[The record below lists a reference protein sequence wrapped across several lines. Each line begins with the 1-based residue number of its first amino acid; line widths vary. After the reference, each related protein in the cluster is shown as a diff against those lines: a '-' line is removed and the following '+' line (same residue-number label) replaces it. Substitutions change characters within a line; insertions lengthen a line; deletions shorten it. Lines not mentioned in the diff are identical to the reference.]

1 MGQTSSQLVGSQLP
15 ATFESQD
22 SSYEENFSPK
32 PSRPSMPTKK
42 RARPSGEHD
51 NEDRVQ
57 RKARKI
63 GHSQEPGM
71 KRKRKG
77 RASIPQHRRGTAIM
91 PSQDSVATTPVQDTE
106 RDHHKE
112 NGVDSDVHEDDVRM
126 GSINDSGGLK
136 YRMSKIKSQTPE
148 REESSVE
155 PSALPDDQSTD
166 EPLIS
171 ENYEGEY
178 QEFAQAVEH
187 ETNPQLREL
196 MVDHYFA
203 EDEDGV
209 ILGMSGVEEARR
221 MWQRQHSDGGKGV
234 DTQAIPETFAG
245 SRQQTGSDRPMSQS
259 PSVLSASDDQRD
271 IVLNGTV
278 HPPAMSERRSTSTSS
293 SASRCVTP
301 TSKNAYQPPAADS
314 PEPAPAGRI
323 PTPPSSRPNGVSR
336 SRDDET
342 TPTQRSEPTDTLIS
356 AMESPL
362 AESPTGSKAST
373 PTSSPA
379 PSERSTP
386 KQASAK
392 SSARA
397 ALRSASRKKSRS
409 AQKWTTVNEPHEL
422 GEAMDEG
429 DQDDKDDEYAVPL
442 SEEEPEGEAE
452 GAPEKEHQSAQQ
464 ADGETKKKKSK
475 AKSGKPRKSDAERT
489 RPPARKIHKDDVIK
503 GAWSFQEKDL
513 ADAVFESCCAEL
525 NLTSMELA
533 WKITEWN
540 EVGLFRD
547 RMHEAFPFR
556 LAGSIR
562 KLCQRRYHPFSTGAW
577 TPEEDESLKSTISE
591 LGLVWSRISFLVNRP
606 PEACR
611 DRWKNIVQYEATMES
626 GPWSLE
632 EEATLLE
639 VVDELLDLIWEE
651 CEDVQIRNDP
661 ERLETMIDWRT
672 VAKKLNETRSAKR
685 CYEKWKKL
693 KRRADTVNKSP
704 VKVERPDPLEVRK
717 RLDRTY
723 RKIGW
728 GNVYDALVEICDA
741 TAGEPER
748 TYEYDSTFWSIEMFA
763 MFRADAELQA
773 ATAMGSQAIILR
785 DRLWQL
791 NEQGRLEWT
800 RVSFEQS
807 TQQDEEEGRQG
818 SQATSDSPRT
828 KTPAKR
834 GKRGSRAS
842 RSQSARTAT
851 VPLPEA
857 GEQDSGEIMNAD
869 QHPIEEPAT
878 SHDVDALEIQ
888 ETPADSGG
896 AGDIKAGGSI
906 NDWEDTESLG
916 NVTPSLGP
924 RTFMNR
930 CRTSITG

>member
-1 MGQTSSQLVGSQLP
+1 MP
-15 ATFESQD
+15 A
-22 SSYEENFSPK
+22 
-32 PSRPSMPTKK
+32 KK
-42 RARPSGEHD
+42 RARPSGEHND
-51 NEDRVQ
+51 EDGVQ
-57 RKARKI
+57 RKARKV

-91 PSQDSVATTPVQDTE
+91 PSQGSVATTPAQDTG

-112 NGVDSDVHEDDVRM
+112 NGVDSDVHEDDVPV
-126 GSINDSGGLK
+126 GSINNSGGLK
-136 YRMSKIKSQTPE
+136 DRMSKIKSQTPE
-148 REESSVE
+148 REKSSVE
-155 PSALPDDQSTD
+155 PSALPDDQSTN

-171 ENYEGEY
+171 ENYNGEY

-221 MWQRQHSDGGKGV
+221 VWQRQHYDGGKGV
-234 DTQAIPETFAG
+234 YTEAIPDTVAASE
-245 SRQQTGSDRPMSQS
+245 QQNGLGRSMSQS
-259 PSVLSASDDQRD
+259 PSVLSALDDQRD
-271 IVLNGTV
+271 IASNGTV
-278 HPPAMSERRSTSTSS
+278 PPREASERRSTSKSS
-293 SASRCVTP
+293 SASRSVTP

-314 PEPAPAGRI
+314 PQPAPAGRI
-323 PTPPSSRPNGVSR
+323 PTPPSSRPNGGSR

-397 ALRSASRKKSRS
+397 ALRSTSRKKSGS
-409 AQKWTTVNEPHEL
+409 AQKWTTVNEPREL

-442 SEEEPEGEAE
+442 SEEESEGEAE
-452 GAPEKEHQSAQQ
+452 GEPEEEHQSAQQ
-464 ADGETKKKKSK
+464 ADGKTKKKKSK
-475 AKSGKPRKSDAERT
+475 AKSRKPRKSGAERT

-611 DRWKNIVQYEATMES
+611 DRWKNIVQYETTMES

-661 ERLETMIDWRT
+661 ERLEMMIDWRT

-704 VKVERPDPLEVRK
+704 VKVERPDPLQVRR

-741 TAGEPER
+741 TDGEPER
-748 TYEYDSTFWSIEMFA
+748 TYEYDSTFWSIVSSANPDSTMPRRLRRRCFQEMFA

-818 SQATSDSPRT
+818 SQATSDSPHT

-857 GEQDSGEIMNAD
+857 GEHDSGEVMNAD
-869 QHPIEEPAT
+869 QHPPEEPA
-878 SHDVDALEIQ
+878 HDADALELQ

-896 AGDIKAGGSI
+896 DGDIKAGGLI

-930 CRTSITG
+930 CRTSIAG